1 MKSELFINTRNGKI
15 IGFGAK
21 DGDLID
27 SGKYQLIGISV
38 TPLSLALPPLEL
50 LDELPLD
57 LIGDSGAGEHLAG
70 MVTSPDR
77 LWLLE

>member
-21 DGDLID
+21 DGDVIE
-27 SGKYQLIGISV
+27 SGKYHLLDISV
-38 TPLSLALPPLEL
+38 TPLSSALPPLEL
-50 LDELPLD
+50 LDKLPLD
-57 LIGDSGAGEHLAG
+57 LIGDGGAGEHLAG
-70 MVTSPDR
+70 VVAPPDR

>member
-38 TPLSLALPPLEL
+38 ESDTTWYNNWKHEIKPCNVRSNE
-50 LDELPLD
+50 
-57 LIGDSGAGEHLAG
+57 I
-70 MVTSPDR
+70 T
-77 LWLLE
+77 